1 MLLGIATLTPMER
14 FQALLS
20 NIALDSKVI
29 DRIASSPW
37 LSSRL
42 NSLVTQ
48 QHAEK
53 LYDDAS
59 RIPQTETRAEV
70 LREIN
75 VVIDGDI
82 VFPGVQTAIFL
93 HAFENGLPKV
103 LKIPHEQTKASL
115 ECKLYEE
122 LGYLAEKSCIAL
134 VPIRRLNLQ
143 GSSQRNHSVKKELSF
158 GILMP
163 HYCCTLGNVPSPI
176 DGNDAEAT
184 FTRIIAAIRF
194 IHSHKWMHGDIKP
207 SNIFVEQN
215 GIKWLG
221 DFGSSVGYNNL
232 HNFTG
237 GTPMYQ
243 CSDVKHVDDPLK
255 FDCVGLVLSIL
266 DKLNV
271 QLPRIP
277 QSLLDIIKTIEE
289 LHVMSHALKNIC
301 LVICTISG
309 TDLNPRLEV
318 SFNLL
323 LALFLLSSSLY

>member
-1 MLLGIATLTPMER
+1 MER

-20 NIALDSKVI
+20 NIKLDSKVI

-48 QHAEK
+48 QHAEN

-70 LREIN
+70 LHESN

-103 LKIPHEQTKASL
+103 LKIPQEQRKATL

-122 LGYLAEKSCIAL
+122 LGNLAEQSSIAL
-134 VPIRRLNLQ
+134 VPIRQLKLQ
-143 GSSQRNHSVKKELSF
+143 GSCQRNHSAKKSLSF

-184 FTRIIAAIRF
+184 FMRIIAAIRF
-194 IHSHKWMHGDIKP
+194 IHSHQWMHGDIKP
-207 SNIFVEQN
+207 SNIFIEQN

-221 DFGSSVGYNNL
+221 DFGSSVRYSDL
-232 HNFTG
+232 HDFTG

-243 CSDVKHVDDPLK
+243 CSDVKPGDDPLK

-266 DKLNV
+266 DKLDV
-271 QLPRIP
+271 KLPRIP
-277 QSLLDIIKTIEE
+277 QSLLDITKTIEE
-289 LHVMSHALKNIC
+289 LRVMSHALKRNCLMIC
-301 LVICTISG
+301 AIST
-309 TDLNPRLEV
+309 TDLIGFIN
-318 SFNLL
+318 SI
-323 LALFLLSSSLY
+323 A